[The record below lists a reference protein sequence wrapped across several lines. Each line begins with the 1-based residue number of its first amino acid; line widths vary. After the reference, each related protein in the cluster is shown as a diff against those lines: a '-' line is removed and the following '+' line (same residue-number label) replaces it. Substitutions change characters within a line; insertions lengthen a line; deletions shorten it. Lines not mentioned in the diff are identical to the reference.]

1 MKQATVGRWKRAAAK
16 QRFHAL
22 EQAIWD
28 DQGYP
33 PPEPLDIPTWAGT
46 TRVYRW
52 RNEGDPVVLLHGMG
66 GTGLTWGP
74 YVEGL
79 AGQDVYAI
87 DTIGDVGR
95 SEQTALIADAGDLS
109 RWLDE
114 TLAGVGVEHAHLA
127 GTSYGGYLALNL
139 AARSPQRVASITL
152 IDAGGLAPFRLGRF
166 MLWGLPSLL
175 GSKAPG
181 PIRRAMARTRPL
193 LEDPRL
199 MKLALLGQT
208 NHPFGLPQPI
218 ELSDDELRSI
228 TVPTTAVIAG
238 RSAPFEPRLAAQRAA
253 LIPGAVVDVIDGA
266 GHEVMWTHVDRCVA
280 HVFRHCRGNSDRA

>member
-1 MKQATVGRWKRAAAK
+1 MKQATIGRWKRDEAK
-16 QRFHAL
+16 KRFHAL

-28 DQGYP
+28 DHGYP
-33 PPEPLDIPTWAGT
+33 PPEPLDIQTWAGT

-52 RNEGDPVVLLHGMG
+52 RGEGDPVVLLHGMG

-79 AGQDVYAI
+79 AGHDVYAV

-95 SEQTALIADAGDLS
+95 SEQTALIVDAGDLA

-139 AARSPQRVASITL
+139 AARSPQRTASITL

-166 MLWGLPSLL
+166 ILWGLPNLL

-208 NHPFGLPQPI
+208 NHPFGMPQPV
-218 ELSDDELRSI
+218 ELSEDELRSI

-238 RSAPFEPRLAAQRAA
+238 RSAPFEPRLAAQRAS
-253 LIPGAVVDVIDGA
+253 LIPGAAIDVIDGA
-266 GHEVMWTHVDRCVA
+266 GHEVMWTHVDRCIA
-280 HVFRHCRGNSDRA
+280 HVLGHGKAR

>member
-1 MKQATVGRWKRAAAK
+1 MVT
-16 QRFHAL
+16 
-22 EQAIWD
+22 
-28 DQGYP
+28 
-33 PPEPLDIPTWAGT
+33 GT

-52 RNEGDPVVLLHGMG
+52 RGDGAPVVLLHGMG

-74 YVEGL
+74 YLEGL
-79 AGQDVYAI
+79 AGHDVYAV

-95 SEQTALIADAGDLS
+95 SEQTALIADAADLAH
-109 RWLDE
+109 WLDE
-114 TLAGVGVEHAHLA
+114 TVAGLGVDHAHLA

-139 AARSPQRVASITL
+139 AARSPQGIASITL
-152 IDAGGLAPFRLGRF
+152 IDAGGLSPFRLGRF
-166 MLWGLPSLL
+166 MLWGLPNLL

-181 PIRRAMARTRPL
+181 PIRRSMARTRPL

-208 NHPFGLPQPI
+208 NHSFGMPNPV

-228 TVPTTAVIAG
+228 TVPATVVIAG
-238 RSAPFEPRLAAQRAA
+238 RSQPFEPKLAAQRAA
-253 LIPGAVVDVIDGA
+253 LIPGAVIDVIDGA

-280 HVFRHCRGNSDRA
+280 HILGHCRSDGDGR